1 MTKVPLKEIIAA
13 VDLNSRT
20 LWDELDDDQRKSVK
34 NELWILNRYISN
46 VKTDNVEQQ
55 QHFVLTVNE
64 YFNKNWFVLQKD
76 HPKLLWILL
85 CMCNYNANKVFYHE
99 WIGLGKKTNNKR
111 IKILEKIYPN
121 MKPKDIETLAEIN
134 SNDEIRELARE
145 HGFTDKEI
153 KDI

>member
-111 IKILEKIYPN
+111 IKILEK
-121 MKPKDIETLAEIN
+121 MFLLVRLMCRTTLYRALLWDVMIVV
-134 SNDEIRELARE
+134 SAHIMRALR
-145 HGFTDKEI
+145 F
-153 KDI
+153 